1 MPECGPAANEKN
13 CSEDEEACANQ
24 CQVCVHIGGLTSA
37 VTSAHRSCVRLVHC
51 VVRLHFGWT
60 LVRRSAIRVCQ
71 PGPVARQRRIT
82 FSGSRIEMS
91 FRGFAERGRPPLFT
105 VPRASMSSVSSGSSS
120 YSCRR
125 MTCAS
130 TRARLEPEERRDTR
144 FLAVIGFPHAKDMA
158 IRATRRV
165 ANHNDPSVKDTK
177 ADDSRFAVIPA
188 RILDLEPR
196 ASKNKCRI
204 LKVESAFSKGG
215 CSFPRIEGDCHR
227 LL

>member
-1 MPECGPAANEKN
+1 
-13 CSEDEEACANQ
+13 
-24 CQVCVHIGGLTSA
+24 
-37 VTSAHRSCVRLVHC
+37 
-51 VVRLHFGWT
+51 
-60 LVRRSAIRVCQ
+60 
-71 PGPVARQRRIT
+71 
-82 FSGSRIEMS
+82 MS

-105 VPRASMSSVSSGSSS
+105 LPRASMSSVSSGSSS

-130 TRARLEPEERRDTR
+130 TRARSEPEERRDAR
-144 FLAVIGFPHAKDMA
+144 FLAVIGFPHAKDVA

-188 RILDLEPR
+188 SVLDFERCAREYKCCVVEVEPT
-196 ASKNKCRI
+196 
-204 LKVESAFSKGG
+204 FGKGG
-215 CSFPRIEGDCHR
+215 CSLPRIECDYHR